1 MSSSFHTPVRFERL
15 MTMDVGNEQRGSSA
29 AQDDNDWMGHSQSF
43 PWGATDT
50 SQMVGGYVQE
60 APVVM
65 APDGCWYAW
74 MPVAQPWA
82 EPPVSRPP
90 PILKTIRVRPSWDTT
105 ADWLVC
111 TIPLLE
117 SEYKGDTMNSS
128 NEPQKDASLPAASD
142 QNPANDA
149 PELSWAMPEQTVEQF
164 CHEHILPQL
173 SQSSWELLIR
183 QYYYP
188 AMYHRRHCPG
198 AYPPSMFPIK
208 KGSKQP
214 SASSSPFP
222 VSLRLFLSLP
232 GRSVGKT
239 ETQVLVQHN
248 DDDDTRRPLN
258 QRVPLFAI
266 QLALR
271 SITSGALWR
280 PGDAIHDLVTEYQ
293 ESVELQVRLVG
304 CHGVSSW
311 EPAADSSRIPDM
323 VVCLSSVD
331 RRRQRTTSP
340 ARKSSNATAD
350 SELDQSPMRQDDSAT
365 PRAGTTIT
373 TFAVTTPP
381 PRKRKAAPTPPS
393 TPPAAVTQDS
403 ALDLPPLSPGQLVD
417 NNNLPVRDQSPG
429 PLAAPGPKRSR
440 EDENG
445 HDMVVSPPKKL
456 TRTTTANAFA
466 ATQDQLSGENTAA
479 GMGERSE
486 SPDADENQT
495 VSSEV
500 DNIVEVTGID
510 QGETASLGSYLSAR
524 MEPPSDKDDD
534 DVSTSS
540 HSTSTSSS
548 SGSSSSS
555 SSSSSS
561 DSSGSTSSSESSD
574 SSAAS
579 SNTSKSSHSSVGSV
593 AASGDKLEVQVDPA
607 PIENKVGLPV
617 RPDAEDRHDFDHG
630 SEASG
635 DENSEGRFSNVVET
649 ANHADDTKSDAGP
662 IENDDESSSSS
673 STSSSS
679 SSSSSTSS
687 SASTASSESKV
698 NSKSSN
704 IPAPSSTFPTS
715 LNGNIGGDS
724 GGISEAGLTATD
736 KLNPADRFTT
746 EASGI
751 GLEKRSVVER
761 TAEASGE
768 QPMRHTELGDDD
780 ASIHSS
786 SSSRSAS
793 SSSGSDSSSV
803 SSATTAAS
811 SSSSDALPAVAHQ
824 SADQNDIASADSRG
838 AVPGGRNAQF
848 ETSKANGSATKTK
861 RPPLLS
867 PSRPIII

>member
-1 MSSSFHTPVRFERL
+1 
-15 MTMDVGNEQRGSSA
+15 MDVGNEQRGSSA
-29 AQDDNDWMGHSQSF
+29 AQDDNNWMGHSQSL
-43 PWGATDT
+43 PWGTTDT
-50 SQMVGGYVQE
+50 SQMVAGYVQE

-65 APDGCWYAW
+65 APDGSWYAW
-74 MPVAQPWA
+74 MPVARP

-111 TIPLLE
+111 TIPPLE
-117 SEYKGDTMNSS
+117 SEYKDDTMNSS
-128 NEPQKDASLPAASD
+128 NEPQKGTSLPATSD

-149 PELSWAMPEQTVEQF
+149 PELSWAIPEQTVEHF

-198 AYPPSMFPIK
+198 AYPPSMHPIK

-214 SASSSPFP
+214 SSSSSPFP

-248 DDDDTRRPLN
+248 GDDTRRPLD
-258 QRVPLFAI
+258 QPVPLFAI

-311 EPAADSSRIPDM
+311 EPADASRIPDM

-340 ARKSSNATAD
+340 ARKSSVATTD
-350 SELDQSPMRQDDSAT
+350 SELDQSPRRLDDSAT

-393 TPPAAVTQDS
+393 PPPAAVTQDS
-403 ALDLPPLSPGQLVD
+403 AMDLPPLSPEQLVD
-417 NNNLPVRDQSPG
+417 NSDLPVRDQSPG
-429 PLAAPGPKRSR
+429 PLAAPGPKRGR

-456 TRTTTANAFA
+456 ARTTTANAFA
-466 ATQDQLSGENTAA
+466 AVPDQLSGEKTAA
-479 GMGERSE
+479 DMARKSE

-524 MEPPSDKDDD
+524 MEQPSDKDDD
-534 DVSTSS
+534 GVSTSS
-540 HSTSTSSS
+540 HSSSTSSS

-561 DSSGSTSSSESSD
+561 DSSASTSSSESSD

-579 SNTSKSSHSSVGSV
+579 SNNSKSSHSSVGGV
-593 AASGDKLEVQVDPA
+593 AASGDKLDVQVDPA
-607 PIENKVGLPV
+607 PIENNGVGLPA
-617 RPDAEDRHDFDHG
+617 RPDAEDRQDFDRG

-649 ANHADDTKSDAGP
+649 ANHADDTKSDAGS
-662 IENDDESSSSS
+662 IENDDESSSASSSSS

-687 SASTASSESKV
+687 SASTAPSGTKA

-704 IPAPSSTFPTS
+704 ISAPSSTFKTS
-715 LNGNIGGDS
+715 LNGDISGDTGG
-724 GGISEAGLTATD
+724 GHEAKLAARDKVNPTDPPTMNARLVHQTPGKGTVPGTCSASSSLVDQTA
-736 KLNPADRFTT
+736 KMEPSR
-746 EASGI
+746 
-751 GLEKRSVVER
+751 
-761 TAEASGE
+761 
-768 QPMRHTELGDDD
+768 DD
-780 ASIHSS
+780 ASIQSS
-786 SSSRSAS
+786 SSSTSTS
-793 SSSGSDSSSV
+793 SSSGSSSSSV

-811 SSSSDALPAVAHQ
+811 SSFRASPSVPNESADHRKVDSSEEAVASGNKTPSQ
-824 SADQNDIASADSRG
+824 PNRASGTAD
-838 AVPGGRNAQF
+838 
-848 ETSKANGSATKTK
+848 KAK

-867 PSRPIII
+867 PSRPIFI